1 MTASWLVREGRN
13 VMGSFKDKVVLITGG
28 SSGLGAATALRF
40 AREGANVAI
49 GARRTEQS
57 EAVVRQIEC
66 LGGQGLFIRTDVR
79 QPADIE
85 ALVYG
90 TVARFGRL
98 DCAINNAGITGQVLT
113 PIADIEKN
121 AWDET
126 ISANLTAVFL
136 GMKYEIPAM
145 LKNGGGAIANVASIY
160 GQKADS
166 IGAAAYCATR
176 FAVVGLTKTAAIDYG
191 QRGIRVNAI
200 CPGFAQSEMVDPF
213 PRDAPDLMKMAIDH
227 NSASGRVGE
236 ADEIVDVIAFLC
248 SHSARFVNGAELAI
262 DGGDKVR
269 LADRNGPGAA
279 TGAPRINNNGGT

>member
-1 MTASWLVREGRN
+1 ME
-13 VMGSFKDKVVLITGG
+13 SFKDKVILITGG

-40 AREGANVAI
+40 ARDGAKVAI
-49 GARRTEQS
+49 GAGRMEQS

-66 LGGQGLFIRTDVR
+66 LGGQGLCIRTDVR

-85 ALVYG
+85 ALVCG

-98 DCAINNAGITGQVLT
+98 DCAINNVGSTRQVLT
-113 PIADIEKN
+113 PIADIEKD

-126 ISANLTAVFL
+126 ISTNLTAVFL

-145 LKNGGGAIANVASIY
+145 LRNGGGAIANVASIY

-200 CPGFAQSEMVDPF
+200 CPGFAHSEMVDPF
-213 PRDAPDLMKMAIDH
+213 LRDAPDRMKVVIDRKP
-227 NSASGRVGE
+227 ASGRVGE
-236 ADEIVDVIAFLC
+236 ADEIADLIAFLC
-248 SHSARFVNGAELAI
+248 SHSARFVNGAELAV
-262 DGGDKVR
+262 DGGDKAR

-279 TGAPRINNNGGT
+279 TATSRISAIRGT